1 MVVGEGGDDGMP
13 PRPPPDLYGG
23 NTPQENSRRI
33 VNEEKFQNRILTDR
47 ESRGELLNLEQVV

>member
-1 MVVGEGGDDGMP
+1 MT

-33 VNEEKFQNRILTDR
+33 VNEEKFQNRILRDR